1 MIDRAKAQL
10 VAKGYS
16 QVEGVDYFGTF
27 APTAPT
33 TSNRLVAA
41 MVRKL
46 DWDSRH
52 LDADQAFT

>member
-1 MIDRAKAQL
+1 MIGRAEARL
-10 VAKGYS
+10 VATGYS
-16 QVEGVDYFGTF
+16 QVEGVSHFDAF
-27 APTAPT
+27 APTAST